1 MRITIYDAQEKVKEF
16 VRDKN
21 WKVDSLEI
29 FNHLVEEI
37 GEVAKELRNNDKAK
51 LKEELADVLFL
62 IFKLCNE
69 KDISLEEAFEHKF
82 ELIKKRFK

>member
-1 MRITIYDAQEKVKEF
+1 MRITICDAQEKVKEF

-21 WKVDSLEI
+21 WKVDSSEI

-37 GEVAKELRNNDKAK
+37 GEVARELRNNDKTK

-62 IFKLCNE
+62 IFKLSNE
-69 KDISLEEAFEHKF
+69 KDISLEEAFKHKF